1 MDGSGLAA
9 GALPRSSAA
18 DDGVLTGI
26 SCNIVLWGRGAVTS
40 GEPMINRNGF
50 SRHSGRFSFTGTPY
64 RQKGFRVRGRLS
76 CLRIFST
83 TVHAS
88 ALIPFKTPVS
98 THVKILPKGYS
109 SLT

>member
-26 SCNIVLWGRGAVTS
+26 SCNIVLWGRGGVTS

-64 RQKGFRVRGRLS
+64 RQKGFRVRGRLR

-83 TVHAS
+83 PVHAS
-88 ALIPFKTPVS
+88 ALNPRQECCAIS
-98 THVKILPKGYS
+98 RNS
-109 SLT
+109 